1 MSYFRSDDPDVDFA
15 RHDLQQAQEMAQL
28 RRCEDCGKA
37 IQDDYFYDVA
47 GEILCEKCVERRYR
61 RVND

>member
-1 MSYFRSDDPDVDFA
+1 
-15 RHDLQQAQEMAQL
+15 MAQL

-37 IQDDYFYDVA
+37 IQDDYFYDVD
-47 GEILCEKCVERRYR
+47 GYILCEKCMDKRYR